1 MSTVTKYRAATY
13 VGSPGL
19 KRVIPVVMVLL
30 WTTNYELG
38 VPVVQAET
46 DISRKRKP
54 RSSQGAVTIVPVSSI
69 NLICNSLHALL
80 RWSEQA
86 LSPLINWVGSHLRCY
101 LGTRWSASDR
111 LDVNV
116 EGYQTVTFDLVH
128 GVRWAKYRVEG
139 MGISAVTMSVWC
151 SGFK

>member
-1 MSTVTKYRAATY
+1 M
-13 VGSPGL
+13 
-19 KRVIPVVMVLL
+19 
-30 WTTNYELG
+30 NYELG

-69 NLICNSLHALL
+69 NLICNSLRALL

-86 LSPLINWVGSHLRCY
+86 LSPLINRVRNHLGCY

-128 GVRWAKYRVEG
+128 GVR
-139 MGISAVTMSVWC
+139 
-151 SGFK
+151 